1 MTTVVR
7 HIAEWNNIA
16 AAFGGEEATGLV
28 PTMGALHNGHG
39 ALLDEARRRCSVVVA
54 SIFVNPIQFD
64 RKNDYDLYPRL
75 LEDDLAF
82 CKARDVDYIFAPS
95 DDEMYPET
103 QRVFIEV
110 EGLTENLCGR
120 NRPGHFRG
128 VATVVLKLFHILQ
141 PRLAFFGEKDYQQLA
156 LVRRL
161 VRDLNV
167 PLQVVGVPTVRE
179 GDGLAMSSRNSRLS
193 SAERQ
198 LAPCIYKALQT
209 ARQSIACGERNC
221 GTVKAQAIDA
231 VPTVSEITLEYFD
244 FVAPD
249 TIQPVDVIS
258 APVKAAIAI
267 WIGKTRL
274 IDNLLCEPPIAQQM

>member
-7 HIAEWNNIA
+7 HSAEWNNIA

-141 PRLAFFGEKDYQQLA
+141 P
-156 LVRRL
+156 
-161 VRDLNV
+161 
-167 PLQVVGVPTVRE
+167 
-179 GDGLAMSSRNSRLS
+179 
-193 SAERQ
+193 
-198 LAPCIYKALQT
+198 
-209 ARQSIACGERNC
+209 
-221 GTVKAQAIDA
+221 
-231 VPTVSEITLEYFD
+231 
-244 FVAPD
+244 
-249 TIQPVDVIS
+249 
-258 APVKAAIAI
+258 
-267 WIGKTRL
+267 
-274 IDNLLCEPPIAQQM
+274 